1 MTFFSVVVV
10 FTRKSDVKTLNKIR
24 TIKKQSKKIISL
36 GSIVSGLI
44 FVCGS
49 WNTASLLYGQTL
61 EATSSNSQCQ
71 NLVCL
76 SFLVY

>member
-44 FVCGS
+44 LCVAHGIQPHYYTVRRWKPQVVIRNVKILS
-49 WNTASLLYGQTL
+49 AS
-61 EATSSNSQCQ
+61 
-71 NLVCL
+71 V
-76 SFLVY
+76 F